1 MKSAKQT
8 MHVQKRNVDCRYQRG
23 VAMPLVVAGLVAILA
38 IAGLA
43 LDSSHAFV
51 NKTRLQ
57 NTADS
62 AALAAAKV
70 YDETTDTVPSTAAA
84 NSVFGLN
91 TDGDGNFEIDNAY
104 DSSEISVVVQY
115 STTLTPF
122 VPSGVGPYVRVIA
135 TGFNMTTGFS
145 AVVGIGDVDVDA
157 TAVAGPSPTIEN
169 ACGIAPIVVCAESM
183 DPTDDYFGFTPD
195 NLMVLK
201 PSPGDHGD
209 VGPGNYKLLR
219 LNCPGGA
226 CVRDAMAGDYEACAT
241 KDTTVDT
248 EPGVTAG
255 PTSQGFN
262 TRFGEYK
269 GPVSSDDYP
278 PDVVT
283 HGVTPPLDTHL
294 DDNDEDVITWG
305 GNTNVVTTADDL
317 IDGSGESYDYADYQ
331 YRTAHGIYDY
341 APDGSP
347 AGVEGRRVLALPV
360 ADCTGDETGQSELT
374 VEGFACF
381 FMLQKI
387 GGGTDKNIFGQ
398 FVDGCLAGGT
408 AGPNPGSGPGP
419 YLIQLYKDPDSGD
432 S

>member
-1 MKSAKQT
+1 MNTLKKTGQGC
-8 MHVQKRNVDCRYQRG
+8 KRVAGITRQRG
-23 VAMPLVVAGLVAILA
+23 IAMPMVVVALVAMLA

-57 NTADS
+57 NTSDA

-70 YDETTDTVPSTAAA
+70 YDQTADTTQSTAAA
-84 NSVFGLN
+84 NALFGIN
-91 TDGDGNFEIDNAY
+91 TDGNGNFEIDSAY
-104 DSSEISVVVQY
+104 DGGDITVTVQF
-115 STTLTPF
+115 SQTLNPF
-122 VPSGVGPYVRVIA
+122 TPSGIGPYVRVIA
-135 TGFNMTTGFS
+135 TGFNMATGLS
-145 AVVGIGDVDVDA
+145 GVIGITDMDIA
-157 TAVAGPSPTIEN
+157 ASAVAGPSPTIDN
-169 ACGIAPIVVCAESM
+169 ACNIAPLVACAV
-183 DPTDDYFGFTPD
+183 DPSAPYFGFDQD

-201 PSPGDHGD
+201 PSPGDHDD

-226 CVRDAMAGDYEACAT
+226 CVRDAMAGTYDACAT
-241 KDTTVDT
+241 TDETVET

-262 TRFGEYK
+262 TRFGEYS
-269 GPVSSDDYP
+269 GPVSPSDYP

-283 HGVTPPLDTHL
+283 HETSPRLDTYE
-294 DDNDEDVITWG
+294 DPGTGEDVITF
-305 GNTNVVTTADDL
+305 
-317 IDGSGESYDYADYQ
+317 GSGGPVVQTAADIVGFDYADYVS
-331 YRTAHGIYDY
+331 RTGNPGQHDFPSG
-341 APDGSP
+341 GSP
-347 AGVEGRRVLALPV
+347 GGVEWRRVLALPV
-360 ADCTGDETGQSELT
+360 ADCTGDETGQSTLA

-398 FVDGCLAGGT
+398 FVDGCLAGGA

-419 YLIQLYKDPDSGD
+419 YLIQLYRDPDSGD